1 MQTRRFIG
9 IAFAFAGALVITGCG
24 STAVPDVV
32 VKQASNTPAQSTTA
46 GSTAEAGCIR
56 QKRAVVVSLAKY
68 PNIADHVRDAIRSGQ
83 PVILHIDRTHA
94 DAHRAA
100 STDDLPTKRGYDR
113 DEYPPAMSRE
123 GGESA
128 DVRHVKSSENRAAGA
143 SMGGQLRGFCNGQ
156 AFRLKV
162 AKTSA
167 KAAEPA
173 ATATPVRDES
183 VSYANCAAARAVG
196 AAPLTT
202 DDPGYGSHLD
212 RDGDGYACE

>member
-1 MQTRRFIG
+1 MN
-9 IAFAFAGALVITGCG
+9 
-24 STAVPDVV
+24 
-32 VKQASNTPAQSTTA
+32 QASSKPAESPTVTSTRA
-46 GSTAEAGCIR
+46 RSAKPSGIDEAGCIR

-68 PNIADHVRDAIRSGQ
+68 PRIADHVRDAIRSGQ
-83 PVILHIDRTHA
+83 PVILHIDRTRA

-167 KAAEPA
+167 KGPKPA

-183 VSYANCAAARAVG
+183 VSYANCAAARAAG

-202 DDPGYGSHLD
+202 DDPGYGGHLD